1 MSQGNPPLGL
11 MLAAVP
17 KMSNNVE
24 NARKRKN
31 LPETHTSE

>member
-1 MSQGNPPLGL
+1 
-11 MLAAVP
+11 MLAAFP

-31 LPETHTSE
+31 LPETHASERKLHLHLE